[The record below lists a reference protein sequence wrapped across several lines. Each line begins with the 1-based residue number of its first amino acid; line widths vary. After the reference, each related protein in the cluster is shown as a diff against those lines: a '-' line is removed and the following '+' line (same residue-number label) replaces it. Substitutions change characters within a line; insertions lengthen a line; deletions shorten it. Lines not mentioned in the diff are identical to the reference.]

1 MEEALATLALS
12 TEKRQNAMIEQLVN
26 VQELQNK
33 EQDTAFLL
41 EFIAGI
47 LGFLGIGYIYSG
59 LTNAGLIRLVG
70 MWAVMSVT
78 WSIAWLGVGS
88 LILPSVAALFVLNM
102 VLAYFSARDLKQSI
116 FFAKAAQMVDE
127 DDDDFI
133 GYLESGSNEVPAP
146 PFQKRNQSR
155 NRR

>member
-12 TEKRQNAMIEQLVN
+12 TEERHNAMIEQLVN
-26 VQELQNK
+26 VEELQNK
-33 EQDTAFLL
+33 EQNTAFWL
-41 EFIAGI
+41 EFLGGI

-78 WSIAWLGVGS
+78 WSIAWLGVG

-116 FFAKAAQMVDE
+116 FIAKAAQME
-127 DDDDFI
+127 DDEDFI
-133 GYLESGSNEVPAP
+133 GYLESGSDEGSAP
-146 PFQKRNQSR
+146 PFQKRNQ
-155 NRR
+155 